1 MHRKVAREIAM
12 QLMFQMSIQNDYSVE
27 VINQFLQQIP
37 EKSRQINYI
46 QKIAQTFIQN
56 KDKIDLTIE
65 KSSMDWKLSR
75 MAKVDLAALRI
86 AVTEILYFDDIP
98 VIVSINEAIELVK
111 KFSTEESG
119 SFVNGILGSIIEKK

>member
-27 VINQFLQQIP
+27 VINKFLQQIP

-75 MAKVDLAALRI
+75 MAKVDLAVLRI